1 MKPPSRA
8 GSERFRVSACEGKVR
23 FASAAIAYKVAKRR
37 ATRDRDGQAYHCEF
51 CGGYHIGQRMN
62 TNARLEKRKA
72 FLDDPDLA

>member
-23 FASAAIAYKVAKRR
+23 FASAKVAHQVAKRR

-51 CGGYHIGQRMN
+51 CGGYHIGQRSGP
-62 TNARLEKRKA
+62 TAKLEKRRELRD
-72 FLDDPDLA
+72 LDE